1 MRPLV
6 CGARIVTLTSQTIEV
21 GGALADFGSPHR
33 NSTLQTLAPY
43 CLASNQTR
51 NISHHSHRRTWLTP
65 YCFVVLY

>member
-33 NSTLQTLAPY
+33 NSTFPTVA
-43 CLASNQTR
+43 T
-51 NISHHSHRRTWLTP
+51 
-65 YCFVVLY
+65 